1 MIPTPQQIIEAFRRG
16 LDTRDIAN
24 AYGCSESDVYNR
36 LSLVWSLKRGRAA

>member
-16 LDTRDIAN
+16 LDTRDIALQFK
-24 AYGCSESDVYNR
+24 CEECEVYNR